1 MQKEEA
7 IKKTRI
13 IFWAQAIVSATLAI
27 LLQTELASSTA
38 IALSPTTLYT
48 IEVAGIMLTI
58 CLIPLAIKGF
68 SAQVSKAAKKKI
80 PHFIE
85 YYHSKCNARTSI
97 LFMVI
102 MMNIALYYILGRN
115 SGPLYCGLL
124 GVAAAI
130 YSYPT
135 KGTLDN
141 YLNDQDHQE

>member
-7 IKKTRI
+7 IKKTRT
-13 IFWAQAIVSATLAI
+13 IFWAQAVVSVALVA
-27 LLQTELASSTA
+27 LLQTGFIDSTA
-38 IALSPTTLYT
+38 ITMAPTTLYA
-48 IEVAGIMLTI
+48 IEVASILLTI

>member
-7 IKKTRI
+7 IKKTRTI
-13 IFWAQAIVSATLAI
+13 YRAQAIVSVVLAA
-27 LLQTELASSTA
+27 LLQTGLIDSTGITMA
-38 IALSPTTLYT
+38 PTTLYA

-68 SAQVSKAAKKKI
+68 SARVSKAAKRKT

-85 YYHSKCNARTSI
+85 YYHNKCNARTSI

-102 MMNIALYYILGRN
+102 MMNIALYYILGRS

-130 YSYPT
+130 YSYPAKST
-135 KGTLDN
+135 FEN
-141 YLNDQDHQE
+141 YLNNRENEE

>member
-7 IKKTRI
+7 IKKTRTI
-13 IFWAQAIVSATLAI
+13 YWTQAVVSVVLAA
-27 LLQTELASSTA
+27 LLQAGLIDSTGITMA
-38 IALSPTTLYT
+38 PTTLYA

-68 SAQVSKAAKKKI
+68 SARVSKAAKRKT

-102 MMNIALYYILGRN
+102 MMNIALYYILGRS

-135 KGTLDN
+135 KGALEN